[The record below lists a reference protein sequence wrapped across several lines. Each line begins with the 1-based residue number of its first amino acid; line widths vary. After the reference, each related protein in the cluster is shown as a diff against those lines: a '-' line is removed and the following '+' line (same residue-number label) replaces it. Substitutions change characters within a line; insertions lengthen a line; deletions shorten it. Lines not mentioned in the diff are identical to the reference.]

1 MSSLSSTSDRL
12 FTAAL
17 GAVLGMYVLL
27 LLVLLLAD
35 ASFIRWADLRQCW
48 ADEALRASFRL
59 TLVSCTLSALLAVL
73 VALPSAYIL
82 ARCRFFGKAF
92 VEVICD
98 IPIILPPLVLGVSFL
113 ILVNHVRLGGASLE
127 EWVGRWSGGAF
138 GITFQVAA
146 VILCQFTVAAAYCIR
161 SLRGVFEEISPRT
174 EAVAL
179 TLGCSRSQAFWRVVL
194 PESRRGI
201 GSAFTMA
208 WARSLGEFGPLLV
221 FAGITPFKTEVL
233 SSSVYL
239 RFTTGDLHGA
249 VAVSL
254 LMISVALGVLLTLRL
269 LSRRAQP

>member
-17 GAVLGMYVLL
+17 SAVLGMYVLL

-35 ASFIRWADLRQCW
+35 ASFIGWGDLRHCW
-48 ADEALRASFRL
+48 EDPALRASFRL
-59 TLVSCTLSALLAVL
+59 TLMSCTVSAVLAVL

-82 ARCRFFGKAF
+82 SRCRFFGKSL

-113 ILVNHVRLGGASLE
+113 ILVNHVRFGGLSLE
-127 EWVGRWSGGAF
+127 DTVGRLSGGAF

-146 VILCQFTVAAAYCIR
+146 VILCQFTVATAYCIR

-174 EAVAL
+174 ESVAL
-179 TLGCSRSQAFWRVVL
+179 TLGCSRSGAFCRVVL
-194 PESRRGI
+194 PEARRGI
-201 GSAFTMA
+201 VSAFTMA

-254 LMISVALGVLLTLRL
+254 LMISVALAVLLTLRL
-269 LSRRAQP
+269 LSRGRV